1 MFVKYWE
8 NKKNLVIWKRK
19 PKKIYSFRARKHYW
33 YEDGLINASYNCLD
47 ININLGLGDK
57 VAIYYFDKNKKLQFL
72 TYKELLKLVSN
83 CSFYLKER
91 MKNIKKPKIIIYG
104 SASLETSIA
113 MLSCARMGIHFSVIF
128 QDLSYDAVKIRSK
141 LLDANFLI
149 SRCIEKKFYEKILK
163 DKIFK
168 KENIIL
174 SSFTKLNVLG
184 INSTNF
190 LELKYNKFFK
200 PKFIK
205 GSNDFFTLFTSGS
218 TGHPKG
224 VTHSLAGY
232 LIYNKL
238 TCIKKFGISKHS
250 VIFTAS
256 DAGWINGHSYAL
268 FGPLS
273 LGASTVIL
281 EVPYLIL
288 DQQFLKFIL
297 KTCKVTI
304 LYLPVTLIRLMKT
317 IFTKKI
323 KSKYLKVIGSM
334 GEPLAF
340 SVGKWFAKNFELSN
354 KAIIN
359 TYFQTETGGII
370 SSANYK
376 NTSLQVKHGS
386 SGKALNNQL
395 GLFLDKSNNTPEFK
409 IKNPWPGCMSSIINS
424 KEIFDSYYDEN
435 NNFKLFDTGYF
446 DKKNNIN
453 VTGRIDDVINIRGHR
468 IGSSEFESIILSN
481 NGIKEACAISI
492 DSKLEGS
499 MFVVFLVSKSKKKI
513 NKDNIIKS
521 IILNFGNFAV
531 PKNIFQIKELP
542 KTRSGK
548 ILRRLLR
555 FIYTNP
561 GQKYTNDLSTILNP
575 NVVSEIKKK
584 VFHEKFRG

>member
-1 MFVKYWE
+1 MFIKYWE

-19 PKKIYSFRARKHYW
+19 PKKIYSLRAGKHYW
-33 YEDGLINASYNCLD
+33 YEDGLINASYNSLD

-57 VAIYYFDKNKKLQFL
+57 VAIYYFDKNKNLQSI
-72 TYKELLKLVSN
+72 TYKELLKFVSN
-83 CSFYLKER
+83 CSLFLKDKI
-91 MKNIKKPKIIIYG
+91 KNIKKPKIIIYG

-141 LLDANFLI
+141 LLNANFLI
-149 SRCIEKKFYEKILK
+149 SRCLEKKFYGKILK
-163 DKIFK
+163 DKVFK

-174 SSFTKLNVLG
+174 ASCTRSNILG
-184 INSTNF
+184 INSTNL
-190 LELKYNKFFK
+190 LELNYSKFFK
-200 PKFIK
+200 PKFVK
-205 GSNDFFTLFTSGS
+205 GSDNFFTLFTSGS
-218 TGHPKG
+218 TGQPKG
-224 VTHSLAGY
+224 VTHSIAGY
-232 LIYNKL
+232 FIYNKL
-238 TCIKKFGISKHS
+238 TCLKKFGISKNS

-288 DQQFLKFIL
+288 DDEFLKLIL
-297 KTCKVTI
+297 KTCRVTI
-304 LYLPVTLIRLMKT
+304 LYLPVTLIRLMKS
-317 IFTKKI
+317 IYTKKI

-340 SVGKWFAKNFELSN
+340 NVGKWFAKNFGLSK

-376 NTSLQVKHGS
+376 DYSYQVKHGS
-386 SGKALNNQL
+386 SGKALNNYL
-395 GLFLDKSNNTPEFK
+395 GLFLDKSNNPPEFK
-409 IKNPWPGCMSSIINS
+409 IKNPWPGCMSSIVNS
-424 KEIFDSYYDEN
+424 KEIYENYYDEN
-435 NNFKLFDTGYF
+435 SNFKLFDTGYF
-446 DKKNNIN
+446 DKKKNIH

-468 IGSSEFESIILSN
+468 IGSSEFESVILSN
-481 NGIKEACAISI
+481 NNIKEACAISI
-492 DSKLEGS
+492 DSQLEGS
-499 MFVVFLVSKSKKKI
+499 VFVVFLVSKNKKKI
-513 NKDNIIKS
+513 NKDYVNKV
-521 IILNFGNFAV
+521 IILNFGNFAI
-531 PKNIFQIKELP
+531 PKHIFQIPELP

-555 FIYTNP
+555 FVYMNP
-561 GQKYTNDLSTILNP
+561 EKKYTNDLSTILNP
-575 NVVSEIKKK
+575 NTIKEIKKI
-584 VFHEKFRG
+584 VFHEK

>member
-1 MFVKYWE
+1 MFIKYWE
-8 NKKNLVIWKRK
+8 NKKNLVTWKRK
-19 PKKIYSFRARKHYW
+19 PKKIYSFRAKKHYW

-91 MKNIKKPKIIIYG
+91 IKNIKKPKIIIYG

-174 SSFTKLNVLG
+174 SSFTKLNVQG

-288 DQQFLKFIL
+288 DHQFLKFIL

-531 PKNIFQIKELP
+531 PKKIFQIKELP

>member
-1 MFVKYWE
+1 MFIKYWE
-8 NKKNLVIWKRK
+8 NKKNLIIWKRK
-19 PKKIYSFRARKHYW
+19 PKKIYSLRAGKHFW
-33 YEDGLINASYNCLD
+33 YEDGLLNASYNCLD
-47 ININLGLGDK
+47 NNINLGFGDK
-57 VAIYYFDKNKKLQFL
+57 VAIYFFDKNKKLQSI

-83 CSFYLKER
+83 FSLFLKDK
-91 MKNIKKPKIIIYG
+91 MKNIKKPKVIIYG

-141 LLDANFLI
+141 LLNANFLI
-149 SRCIEKKFYEKILK
+149 SRCTEKNFYKKILT
-163 DKIFK
+163 DKIFNK
-168 KENIIL
+168 KNIIL
-174 SSFTKLNVLG
+174 TSYSKLNFLG
-184 INSTNF
+184 INSTNL
-190 LELKYNKFFK
+190 LELKYRKFFK
-200 PKFIK
+200 PKFVK

-218 TGHPKG
+218 TGNPKG

-238 TCIKKFGISKHS
+238 SCIKKFGISKNS

-273 LGASTVIL
+273 IGASTVIL

-288 DQQFLKFIL
+288 DDQFLKLIL
-297 KTCKVTI
+297 KTCRVTI
-304 LYLPVTLIRLMKT
+304 LYLPVTLIRLMKS
-317 IFTKKI
+317 IYKKKI

-334 GEPLAF
+334 GEPLAY
-340 SVGKWFAKNFELSN
+340 SVGKWFAKNFHLSN

-370 SSANYK
+370 SSATYK

-386 SGKALNNQL
+386 SGKALNNYL
-395 GLFLDKSNNTPEFK
+395 GLFLDKSKNIPEFK

-424 KEIFDSYYDEN
+424 KEIYESYYDEN

-446 DKKNNIN
+446 DRKNNIH

-499 MFVVFLVSKSKKKI
+499 MFVVFFVSKNQKKI
-513 NKDNIIKS
+513 NKDVINKS

-531 PKNIFQIKELP
+531 PKNIFQIRELP

-561 GQKYTNDLSTILNP
+561 EQKYTNDLSTILNP
-575 NVVSEIKKK
+575 NTISEIKKK
-584 VFHEKFRG
+584 VSNEKH

>member
-1 MFVKYWE
+1 MSIKYWE
-8 NKKNLVIWKRK
+8 NKKNLVTWKRK
-19 PKKIYSFRARKHYW
+19 PKKTYSLRAGKHYW

-57 VAIYYFDKNKKLQFL
+57 VAIYYFDKNKNFQSI
-72 TYKELLKLVSN
+72 TYKELLKFVSN
-83 CSFYLKER
+83 CSLFLKDKI
-91 MKNIKKPKIIIYG
+91 KNIKKPKIIIYG

-113 MLSCARMGIHFSVIF
+113 MLSCARMGVHFSVIF
-128 QDLSYDAVKIRSK
+128 QDLSYDAVKIRYK
-141 LLDANFLI
+141 LLNANFLI
-149 SRCIEKKFYEKILK
+149 SRCLEKNFYEKILK

-174 SSFTKLNVLG
+174 TSYAKLNVLG
-184 INSTNF
+184 INSTNL
-190 LELKYNKFFK
+190 LELKYSKFFK
-200 PKFIK
+200 PKFVK

-238 TCIKKFGISKHS
+238 TCIKKFGISKNS
-250 VIFTAS
+250 AIFTAS

-288 DQQFLKFIL
+288 DDQFLKLIL
-297 KTCKVTI
+297 KTCRITI
-304 LYLPVTLIRLMKT
+304 LYLPVTLIRLMKS
-317 IFTKKI
+317 IYTKKI

-370 SSANYK
+370 SSASYK
-376 NTSLQVKHGS
+376 NSSLQVKHGS
-386 SGKALNNQL
+386 SGKALTNHI

-424 KEIFDSYYDEN
+424 KKIYESYYDEN
-435 NNFKLFDTGYF
+435 NNFKLFDTGFF
-446 DKKNNIN
+446 DKKNNIH

-499 MFVVFLVSKSKKKI
+499 MFVVFLVSKNQKKI
-513 NKDNIIKS
+513 NKDDINRL

-561 GQKYTNDLSTILNP
+561 DQKYKNDLSTILNP
-575 NVVSEIKKK
+575 NIINEIKKK
-584 VFHEKFRG
+584 VFHEKYKG